1 MKKIIL
7 TGGGT
12 AGHVTPNIALLDELK
27 KANYEI
33 AYIGSY
39 QGIERDLIQKE
50 NIRYHGIATGKLRRY
65 FDIKN
70 FLDPFKVFIGFLQ
83 SIVLLKKYKPN
94 IIFSKGGFVAVPVV
108 YAAKLNGIPVI
119 SHESDMTPG
128 LANKL
133 TAGSTKVICYSFPE
147 TKKYLPKEKAR
158 LTGTPIRREILQG
171 DAERAR
177 KSLGF
182 DSKPVLLAIGGSLGS
197 VVLNE
202 AVREILPK
210 LQESF
215 NIIHICGKGNRET
228 DADTSS
234 YRQFEYVDKEL
245 RDYFALAD
253 IVVSRAGANVLAEL
267 LALKKPNVLIPL
279 SQKAS
284 RGDQILNAD
293 SYEKQGFSKVVQEEA
308 LNAET
313 LYNAVQTVYAD
324 RDMYIENMQQ
334 SGMTDGVSEIIKLI
348 KEYTK

>member
-12 AGHVTPNIALLDELK
+12 AGHVTPNIALLSELK

-39 QGIERDLIQKE
+39 QGMEKDLIQKE
-50 NIRYHGIATGKLRRY
+50 NIKYYGIATGKLRRY

-70 FLDPFKVFIGFLQ
+70 FLDPFKVVFGFLQ
-83 SIVLLKKYKPN
+83 SVILLNKYKPN

-147 TKKYLPKEKAR
+147 TRKYLPESKAR
-158 LTGTPIRREILQG
+158 LTGTPIRREILEG
-171 DAERAR
+171 DANRAR
-177 KSLGF
+177 QSLGF
-182 DSKPVLLAIGGSLGS
+182 DAKPVLLVIGGSLGS
-197 VVLNE
+197 LVLNE
-202 AVREILPK
+202 AIRELLPE
-210 LQESF
+210 LGEMF
-215 NIIHICGKGNRET
+215 NIIHICGKGNKVAN
-228 DADTSS
+228 ADTAS
-234 YRQFEYVDKEL
+234 YQQFEYVDKEL

-253 IVVSRAGANVLAEL
+253 IVLSRAGANVLAEL
-267 LALKKPNVLIPL
+267 LALKKPNILIPL

-284 RGDQILNAD
+284 RGDQILNAR
-293 SYEKQGFSKVVQEEA
+293 SYEKQGFSKVVQEED
-308 LNAET
+308 LNAKS
-313 LYNAVQTVYAD
+313 LYTAISEVYKD
-324 RDMYIENMQQ
+324 RERYIEAMNR
-334 SGMTDGVSEIIKLI
+334 SGMTDGVAEIIKLI
-348 KEYTK
+348 QEYTK